1 MKAVTVSKY
10 GDATQVMEITDV
22 EKPTPAAGQVL
33 VKNMAIATNPID
45 YKAAAGVLAPGAEA
59 PDKRLI
65 VGWDCAGVV
74 EKAGEGVTDF
84 QAGDN
89 VWFAGDITKDG
100 CFAEY
105 TAIDAR
111 LISKKP
117 ESMSFE
123 DAAALPLTFQTA
135 WEGLVEQMNVQKGK
149 TIFVLN
155 GAGGLGSIVIQL
167 AKHLGLTV
175 IASASREET
184 VSWCKKMGADHII
197 NHRNELRSQ
206 LAEVGYPTVDYLFNA
221 HENDRLGELIQLLSV
236 NGKIA
241 ITFNASREHLETV
254 DFQTMWMKRQSLV
267 HTFMFGRAMFDANP
281 EMVGGVMA
289 SCAKLVDSGIIKSTA
304 TTKFKSL
311 TEIKEAIKV
320 QMSGKAM
327 GKIVLT
333 V

>member
-1 MKAVTVSKY
+1 
-10 GDATQVMEITDV
+10 MEITDV

-33 VKNMAIATNPID
+33 VKNVAIATNPID

-65 VGWDCAGVV
+65 VGWDSAGVV

-197 NHRNELRSQ
+197 NHRNELKSQ
-206 LAEVGYPTVDYLFNA
+206 LAEAGYPTVDYLFNA

-236 NGKIA
+236 DGKIA
-241 ITFNASREHLETV
+241 ITFLATRE
-254 DFQTMWMKRQSLV
+254 
-267 HTFMFGRAMFDANP
+267 FGRAMFDANP

-320 QMSGKAM
+320 QILARPWGRSF
-327 GKIVLT
+327 
-333 V
+333 